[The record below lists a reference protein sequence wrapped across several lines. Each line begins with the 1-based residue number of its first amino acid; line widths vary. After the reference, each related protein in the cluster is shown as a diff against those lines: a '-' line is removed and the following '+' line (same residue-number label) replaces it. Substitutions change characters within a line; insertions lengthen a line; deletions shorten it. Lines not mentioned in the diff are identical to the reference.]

1 MIKLIALVDSRW
13 GVSRDEKIP
22 WSFQE
27 DRVFFREKTINSIVV
42 MGRNTFSS
50 IHYRPLENRV
60 NLIVS
65 KTMKSTPGAKVFRS
79 LEEIVDKY
87 ADFWL
92 IGGASLYK
100 HALKNDLVHY
110 ALITRVNKDHGADK
124 FIDAANLEHFSQKI
138 IFNAKQ
144 YSILEM
150 IKSDVIDRVQQ

>member
-1 MIKLIALVDSRW
+1 MCSEKMIKLIALVDSRW
-13 GVSRDEKIP
+13 GICRDGKIP

-27 DRVFFREKTINSIVV
+27 DRAFFREKTIDSVVV

-50 IHYRPLENRV
+50 IHYRPLGNRV

-65 KTMKSTPGAKVFRS
+65 KTMKSSEGAKIFGS

-92 IGGASLYK
+92 IGGASLYNY
-100 HALKNDLVHY
+100 ALKNNLVRY
-110 ALITRVNKDHGADK
+110 ALITRINKDHCADK
-124 FIDAANLEHFSQKI
+124 FIDAENLKHFSQKI
-138 IFNAKQ
+138 IFDAKH

-150 IKSDVIDRVQQ
+150 IAG